1 MTVAAD
7 HPRPRVRR
15 IVVAIDAS
23 PASRAA
29 AEAAIRL
36 AAEARVEIEGVF
48 IEDENLARFAALPFT
63 RVVWALS
70 GLSLDFGSAEL
81 QRAQRLQAARARTVL
96 AEAAGSRVS
105 WRFRV
110 ARGPLARE
118 LMLAAGGAD
127 LISLG
132 FAAGER
138 PRGAGSLARRA
149 VREAPGP
156 VLLLRTPLAPKA
168 PVVVWLDGGDGDA
181 RALDYG
187 LWLARAHGGALTVL
201 IGPADEA
208 TRRRIETAARRRLGE
223 IGGGAGSATRIR
235 HIEGDPE
242 SARQA
247 ALAAAHGGILVAGTV
262 LGGDSRVEDLIKGC
276 ACSLL
281 LMR

>member
-1 MTVAAD
+1 MATSPD
-7 HPRPRVRR
+7 TPRVRR

-29 AEAAIRL
+29 AEAAARL
-36 AAEARVEIEGVF
+36 AAEARAEIEGVF

-63 RVVWALS
+63 RVVGALS
-70 GLSLDFGSAEL
+70 GLSRDFGSAEL
-81 QRAQRLQAARARTVL
+81 RRTQRLQVARARAVL
-96 AEAAGSRVS
+96 AEVAGSRVS
-105 WRFRV
+105 WRFRI

-132 FAAGER
+132 FTAGAR

-156 VLLLRTPLAPKA
+156 VLLLRTPLGPGA

-201 IGPADEA
+201 IGPADED
-208 TRRRIETAARRRLGE
+208 TRRRIEVAAGRRLRA
-223 IGGGAGSATRIR
+223 AGLASRIR
-235 HIEGDPE
+235 HLEGDPE
-242 SARQA
+242 SARRA
-247 ALAAAHGGILVAGTV
+247 ALAAAHGGILVAGAA
-262 LGGDSRVEDLIKGC
+262 LGGDSRVEALIKGC